1 MILKTA
7 LCNLTDSLMESG
19 YFNRL
24 YEYAEQINHGDK
36 SYPQAYIGSGQYQ
49 SLYDFDINGTGYI
62 RKNGQVYVDRAT
74 DVRVMGCNDSNP
86 LIDLTVPLRFVAA
99 VPKDKLQDDAFTDD
113 RLAFDLMGYINR
125 KQTAI
130 TDVQSVMGRVSSY
143 TTDRERV
150 WSEEVQG
157 IEKTVDL
164 TKAFI
169 AMDFT
174 LTFRASLECIKQTC
188 DYGVL

>member
-7 LCNLTDSLMESG
+7 LCNLVDSLMESG

-24 YEYAEQINHGDK
+24 YDYAELINHGDK
-36 SYPQAYIGSGQYQ
+36 SYPQVYLGNGEYQ
-49 SLYDFDINGTGYI
+49 SIYDFDVNGTGYI
-62 RKNGQVYVDRAT
+62 RKSGAVYADKVT
-74 DVRVMGCNDSNP
+74 DVRVIGCSDLNP

-99 VPKDKLQDDAFTDD
+99 VPKDKLSDDAFSDD
-113 RLAFDLMGYINR
+113 RLAFDLLGYINR

-130 TDVQSVMGRVSSY
+130 TDVQSVMGRVTSY
-143 TTDRERV
+143 ITDRERV

-169 AMDFT
+169 LMDFT
-174 LTFRASLECIKQTC
+174 LTFRASLECIKQNC
-188 DYGVL
+188 DY

>member
-24 YEYAEQINHGDK
+24 YAYAEIVDHGEK
-36 SYPQAYIGSGQYQ
+36 SYPQVYEGKGQYK
-49 SLYDFDINGTGYI
+49 SIYDFDVNGTGYI
-62 RKNGQVYVDRAT
+62 RKNGDAYSDHVSG
-74 DVRVMGCNDSNP
+74 VRVTGCSDTNP
-86 LIDLTVPLRFVAA
+86 LIDLIIPLRFVAA
-99 VPKDKLQDDAFTDD
+99 VPKDKLGDDPFSDD
-113 RLAFDLMGYINR
+113 RLAFDLMGYISR
-125 KQTAI
+125 KQTAV
-130 TDVQSVMGRVSSY
+130 TDVQHVLGRVSSY
-143 TTDRERV
+143 TTDRSRV
-150 WSEEVQG
+150 WSGEVTG

-164 TKAFI
+164 TKTFI

-188 DYGVL
+188 EYGML